1 MSLERFEVK
10 KNIIHPLLALA
21 FINFI
26 LMVVVLMMFTTIF
39 ATPSGIAVKFPS
51 FRENASPWGQQVEI
65 TVTSENVIYIDGK
78 VVTLNELRRF
88 LARGDFRFR
97 AIMVKADRRSSM
109 GRVADILDLCRG
121 ISGATV
127 NVSTIL

>member
-1 MSLERFEVK
+1 MSLQRFKVNG
-10 KNIIHPLLALA
+10 NIIHPLLAVG

-26 LMVVVLMMFTTIF
+26 LMVVVLMMSTTIF
-39 ATPSGIAVKFPS
+39 ARPSGIQMEFPS
-51 FRENASPWGQQVEI
+51 FKEGANSSGQGVVI
-65 TVTSENVIYIDGK
+65 TVTSENVIYIDGR

-88 LARGDFRFR
+88 LAQGNFRRDALMIKVDAR
-97 AIMVKADRRSSM
+97 ASM

-121 ISGATV
+121 ILGASV